1 LIFGSIWRSAVAAG
15 GSWRQ
20 AVATCVLA
28 APFLGLVACSSPE
41 SSVEAGQEGETLSR
55 EQTTITV
62 FAASSL
68 ATAFGEISEAYESNN
83 PGNRVVLNFDGSQR
97 LRTQLE
103 HGAAADVFASA
114 DWIQTDALQEKGLLA
129 GSPTAFASNR
139 LVLLV
144 AAEAGNAAKTSPGPA
159 PRGPKAQV
167 MPGDF
172 ASQLSLLAQPGRKI
186 VLGQPQVPIG
196 RYSEAL
202 MEQIAKEPSLGPDLV
217 ESLSANVVS
226 RESSVRGVA
235 QKVALGEADGG
246 ITYATDALT
255 EYTSRGVR
263 VVELPDSLAVQATYP
278 VAPLA
283 RTVSATRF
291 IEFLLSEQGQ
301 RILGKHGFGPPPGSQ
316 TTDPANR

>member
-1 LIFGSIWRSAVAAG
+1 MNFRSIWRSAATPG
-15 GSWRQ
+15 GSWHQ
-20 AVATCVLA
+20 AVAACLLA
-28 APFLGLVACSSPE
+28 ASFLGVVACSSPD
-41 SSVEAGQEGETLSR
+41 SSAEAGQAGETLTR
-55 EQTTITV
+55 GQTTITV

-68 ATAFGEISEAYESNN
+68 ATAFREISQAYESNN
-83 PGNRVVLNFDGSQR
+83 PGYRVILNFDGSQR

-103 HGAAADVFASA
+103 HGAKADVFASA
-114 DWIQTDALQEKGLLA
+114 DWTQMNALQAKGLLTGNPA
-129 GSPTAFASNR
+129 TFASNR
-139 LVLLV
+139 LVLMV
-144 AAEAGNAAKTSPGPA
+144 TAEGGPTPEGSVSPASQDP
-159 PRGPKAQV
+159 PSQDMV
-167 MPGDF
+167 GDF
-172 ASQLSLLAQPGRKI
+172 GSQLTFLAQPGRKV

-217 ESLSANVVS
+217 QSLSANVVS

-283 RTVSATRF
+283 RAASATQF

-316 TTDPANR
+316 ANNSQ

>member
-1 LIFGSIWRSAVAAG
+1 MAA
-15 GSWRQ
+15 
-20 AVATCVLA
+20 CVLA
-28 APFLGLVACSSPE
+28 ASFLGLVACSSPE
-41 SSVEAGQEGETLSR
+41 SSAEAGQAGENLNGR
-55 EQTTITV
+55 QDAITV

-68 ATAFGEISEAYESNN
+68 ATAFQEISEAYESNY
-83 PGNRVVLNFDGSQR
+83 PGNRVILNFDGSQR

-114 DWIQTDALQEKGLLA
+114 DWAQMDALQEKGLLA
-129 GSPTAFASNR
+129 GNPTTFASNR
-139 LVLLV
+139 LVLLL
-144 AAEAGNAAKTSPGPA
+144 AAEVGNPAEGSALQDPKTQGMV
-159 PRGPKAQV
+159 G
-167 MPGDF
+167 GF
-172 ASQLSLLAQPGRKI
+172 ARQLSLLSQPGRKI

-202 MEQIAKEPSLGPDLV
+202 MEQIAEDPSLGPDLV
-217 ESLSANVVS
+217 ENLFANVVS

-263 VVELPDSLAVQATYP
+263 VVELPDSLSVQATYP

-283 RTVSATRF
+283 RTVSANRF
-291 IEFLLSEQGQ
+291 IEFLLSEKGQ
-301 RILGKHGFGPPPGSQ
+301 HILGNHGFGPPSGIRSG
-316 TTDPANR
+316 DPDIR

>member
-1 LIFGSIWRSAVAAG
+1 M
-15 GSWRQ
+15 
-20 AVATCVLA
+20 LA
-28 APFLGLVACSSPE
+28 ASFLGLVACSSPE
-41 SSVEAGQEGETLSR
+41 SGAEAGQTGENLNGG
-55 EQTTITV
+55 QATITV

-68 ATAFGEISEAYESNN
+68 GIAFLEISEAYESNY
-83 PGNRVVLNFDGSQR
+83 PGNRVILNFDGSQR

-114 DWIQTDALQEKGLLA
+114 DWTQMDAIQEKGLLA
-129 GSPTAFASNR
+129 GNPTTFASNR
-139 LVLLV
+139 LVLLL
-144 AAEAGNAAKTSPGPA
+144 AAEAGNPAENWAGPA
-159 PRGPKAQV
+159 SQDPKTQALV
-167 MPGDF
+167 GDF
-172 ASQLSLLAQPGRKI
+172 ARQLSLLAQPGRKI

-202 MEQIAKEPSLGPDLV
+202 MEQIAEEPSLGPELV
-217 ESLSANVVS
+217 ENLSANVVS

-263 VVELPDSLAVQATYP
+263 VVELPDSLPVQAAYP

-283 RTVSATRF
+283 RTVSANRF

-301 RILGKHGFGPPPGSQ
+301 HILGKHGFGPPTGSRSG
-316 TTDPANR
+316 DPDIR